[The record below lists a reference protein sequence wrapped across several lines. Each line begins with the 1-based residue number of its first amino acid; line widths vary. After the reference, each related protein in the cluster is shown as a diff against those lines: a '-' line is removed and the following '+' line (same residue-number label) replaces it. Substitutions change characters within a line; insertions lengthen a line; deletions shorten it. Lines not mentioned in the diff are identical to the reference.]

1 MTIFLILA
9 VDVIGRSDDA
19 VEGISRALSIFDL
32 MCSSENYLPN
42 VITFVTMFRA
52 LGKANLQEIGLL
64 ETGGII
70 LSLLERAH
78 IVSTDESSSMPSTT
92 SSNSAY
98 DAVVDITIYNAA
110 LSACVWLKL
119 PSTAQEILLDMKRR
133 GSKFNPVTLKIISK
147 LVATSC
153 KVVTE
158 IKKSDAVGTRDF
170 NPIEN
175 DNQLLQ
181 QLLHIEAL
189 TVDQVGKVREL
200 IIAKASEADGPRDD
214 FKSMTSAHTSSQY
227 AGCLGPDATE
237 ELRRCVIHHDLKKL
251 LERPEGFSES
261 DFATLIHQCRKRKW
275 HNQVDSVL
283 QFMTQRVSS
292 AAADSSTSTFSPSP
306 STPSTSHPWL
316 SDDSSFNLRRCI
328 VPLTWTIFEA
338 ALDAYFCM
346 GMADEAFALHSYLLF
361 DDDVSTS
368 AKASL
373 VQLSNIWFILKG
385 FFRCG
390 RADYAVCVFDST
402 CAQPSRQLVMGLM
415 HGLGRDSFVPV
426 ALRILESLTTSSCTC
441 IDGELRAVEV
451 PRVADFDTE
460 LNNEK
465 VPFSLETC
473 KTLLITLLE
482 SCAVLGNVDGM
493 DNILSLSRLE
503 SDDST
508 SDDTDKACHK
518 PKIILVGHLLN
529 NLIQL
534 EDCDFIT
541 VCLMGCA
548 SRGDSAWAHERLL
561 SWQSPP
567 LQYLPPHLFLHSLLA
582 ESFAQTVQVTSQM
595 EASSKISSLPFRGF
609 AKFGAVRHLDRK
621 RGFIRRTIPKCCA
634 RLHPEVRVAGIF
646 DTVAPSVC
654 THLSHGSDAA
664 SGLVIPRDDL
674 VQDSAGGWRTSLRY
688 VIDIGDGC
696 SSKMTNFSSRG
707 IKDTANFE
715 ESFEV
720 PFDNNECSSEEDFLL
735 THYFLTSLDLPG
747 YILYAPI
754 ASSFHLAII
763 DTPIDAVKTQKT
775 LLQLRCSLDH
785 AVSSLLL
792 LQHIGTRLLR
802 VRDKFAKSTL
812 QRHIATASSLMQ
824 RGAMASTDE
833 GSEDAIVEPSPPSN
847 ADATERMLPYART
860 LLGNFLRSANAL
872 DLNGKQSSRLIN
884 VLFESMDCWSLDRQ
898 VLFDESLLA
907 EVLSAEPCLD
917 ILKELQRHCGILNS
931 LRGADTVAEVL
942 LVLLEKDKEKLVKV
956 VMFMRQQKYIFHTVQ
971 AARLERLL
979 VSALRNSPEGSW
991 SAVMAYMT
999 GVGNDDRAEVGH
1011 RKDSVE
1017 NVRST
1022 CRRIVRGLLLH
1033 VEEREPLQSVTQT
1046 YVSEAVR
1053 AEGRAHDMNIARR
1066 LLCRY
1071 ELSDE
1076 TEFQSIFVSIRDA
1089 VDADLVAGLDSVSD
1103 TIGDGEFLKSL
1114 YSRDN
1119 VIWIDGSDHHLLSHA
1134 TNILLGSP
1142 DSVSDSSS
1150 CSSNTGSVKHTV
1162 GIDVEWRPFSTGMPP
1177 TLCSVLQIGCRSHCF
1192 LFDLLLLEQSSNRT
1206 DTNLQVVESAV
1217 IKQLE
1222 IPDPESL
1229 LASSLFS
1236 DLLTQLFRD
1245 PNILKLGFGL
1255 AGDLKRLDSS
1265 FPMRK
1270 YYDFAQL
1277 INVFD
1282 ITASPRCRGM
1292 GLSAVSSMLLGK
1304 PLNKRFQLSDWQKRP
1319 LSEDQMIYAANDAG
1333 VLVAIHDALEEV
1345 DSH

>member
-1 MTIFLILA
+1 MTIFFILA

-64 ETGGII
+64 NTGTII

-92 SSNSAY
+92 SNNSAY

-158 IKKSDAVGTRDF
+158 IKKSEAASTRDF
-170 NPIEN
+170 SPIEN

-181 QLLHIEAL
+181 QLLHFEAL

-214 FKSMTSAHTSSQY
+214 FKSMTSAHTGSQY

-292 AAADSSTSTFSPSP
+292 SAADCSSSTFSPSP

-316 SDDSSFNLRRCI
+316 SNDSSFNLRRCI

-373 VQLSNIWFILKG
+373 VQLNNIWFILKG

-415 HGLGRDSFVPV
+415 HGLGRDTFVPV
-426 ALRILESLTTSSCTC
+426 ALRILESLMTSSCTC
-441 IDGELRAVEV
+441 TDGELRAVEV

-460 LNNEK
+460 LCNET

-473 KTLLITLLE
+473 KTFLITLLE
-482 SCAVLGNVDGM
+482 SCAVLGNVEGM
-493 DNILSLSRLE
+493 NNILSLSRLE
-503 SDDST
+503 SSDPT
-508 SDDTDKACHK
+508 SDDTDKACCK

-529 NLIQL
+529 NLIQF

-548 SRGDSAWAHERLL
+548 SRGESAWAHERLL

-567 LQYLPPHLFLHSLLA
+567 LQYLPPYLFLHSLLA
-582 ESFAQTVQVTSQM
+582 ESFAQTVQATSQS
-595 EASSKISSLPFRGF
+595 EASSKITSLPFRGF
-609 AKFGAVRHLDRK
+609 AKFGSVRHLDRK

-646 DTVAPSVC
+646 DTVAPPIC
-654 THLSHGSDAA
+654 AHLSDGSDAD
-664 SGLVIPRDDL
+664 SGIVIPRDDS

-696 SSKMTNFSSRG
+696 SSKVTNFSSLE
-707 IKDTANFE
+707 IKDTTDFE
-715 ESFEV
+715 EAPVVSSY
-720 PFDNNECSSEEDFLL
+720 NNECSLEEDSLL

-747 YILYAPI
+747 YILNASI
-754 ASSFHLAII
+754 TSSFHLATI
-763 DTPIDAVKTQKT
+763 DAPIDAGKTQKT
-775 LLQLRCSLDH
+775 LQQLRCSLDR

-824 RGAMASTDE
+824 RGAMASTYG
-833 GSEDAIVEPSPPSN
+833 GSEDAVDEPSPPSN
-847 ADATERMLPYART
+847 ADTTGRMLPYART

-931 LRGADTVAEVL
+931 SRGADTVAEVL

-956 VMFMRQQKYIFHTVQ
+956 VMFMRQQKHIFHTVQ

-999 GVGNDDRAEVGH
+999 GVGDDDSAEAGK
-1011 RKDSVE
+1011 RKDGVE

-1022 CRRIVRGLLLH
+1022 CRRIVRGLLSH
-1033 VEEREPLQSVTQT
+1033 VEEPLQGVTQT
-1046 YVSEAVR
+1046 YISEAVR

-1089 VDADLVAGLDSVSD
+1089 VDTDLVAGLDSVSD
-1103 TIGDGEFLKSL
+1103 TIGDVEFLGSL

-1142 DSVSDSSS
+1142 DSVSSSRS
-1150 CSSNTGSVKHTV
+1150 CSSNSNRGSVKHTV

-1177 TLCSVLQIGCRSHCF
+1177 TLCSVLQIGCKSHCF
-1192 LFDLLLLEQSSNRT
+1192 LFDLLLLEQSCNRT
-1206 DTNLQVVESAV
+1206 AKNLQVIESAV
-1217 IKQLE
+1217 IEQPA
-1222 IPDPESL
+1222 IPDL
-1229 LASSLFS
+1229 KILRTSSLFS

-1255 AGDLKRLDSS
+1255 AGDFKRLDSS

-1333 VLVAIHDALEEV
+1333 VLVAIHDALEEAT
-1345 DSH
+1345 